1 MACPH
6 YQEEAD
12 RKPDVHKFLL
22 DGKAIPGYA
31 IDGGAAAHF
40 IMASILKAFSFIQ
53 IHMCIKYL
61 KSQAVLKSFSS
72 KWKNYKITFKIN

>member
-1 MACPH
+1 ML
-6 YQEEAD
+6 
-12 RKPDVHKFLL
+12 HKFLL

-31 IDGGAAAHF
+31 IDGGAAAHLL
-40 IMASILKAFSFIQ
+40 MAVFQRFRFIQ
-53 IHMCIKYL
+53 IHMYIKYL